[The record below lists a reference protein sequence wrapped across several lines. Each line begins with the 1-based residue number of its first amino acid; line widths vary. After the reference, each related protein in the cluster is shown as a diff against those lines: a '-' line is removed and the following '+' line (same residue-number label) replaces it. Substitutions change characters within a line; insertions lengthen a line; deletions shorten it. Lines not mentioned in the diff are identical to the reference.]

1 MKEQTNFQKN
11 IFVNWLK
18 DSIKQNLPGHEA
30 HLKMARL
37 LPRPKAQ
44 EAPPNAKESAVLLL
58 LSGMDNTTQLLL
70 IQRTQDGG
78 THSGQ
83 MAFPGGKKEATDLS
97 LEATAL
103 REAQEELQLHPE
115 DVSVLGKLSPLY
127 IPVSNFVVQPILA
140 YTPQLPVL
148 QKSNLE
154 VEQIFIFD
162 LHTIFSSKKTTAIEI
177 FRPIKTSLEVN
188 AFVPTP
194 QTIIWG
200 ATAMILAELEELWN
214 AFSDG
219 QEVI

>member
-1 MKEQTNFQKN
+1 MRDYNTFQEN

-18 DSIKQNLPGHEA
+18 ERIEQDLPGHEA
-30 HLKMARL
+30 HLRMARM

-44 EAPPNAKESAVLLL
+44 EAPHNAKESAVLLL
-58 LSGMDNTTQLLL
+58 LSGMKNDTQLLL

-83 MAFPGGKKEATDLS
+83 MAFPGGKREPADLT

-103 REAQEELQLHPE
+103 REAQEELQLNPE

-154 VEQIFIFD
+154 VEQIFNFD
-162 LHTIFSSKKTTAIEI
+162 IDAIFSAKKNTAIEI
-177 FRPIKTSLEVN
+177 NRPIKTILEVN

-200 ATAMILAELEELWN
+200 ATAMMLAELEELWN
-214 AFSDG
+214 AFQS
-219 QEVI
+219 QIVQ